1 MGDVP
6 SGFMPSL
13 LSPIS
18 LTDERRNR
26 ATREGMMDRWMD
38 DGQIDKFKFK
48 ILKGLVLATVLQ
60 VSSKLRQVA
69 QEDYILTLSFSL
81 SSEQ

>member
-1 MGDVP
+1 
-6 SGFMPSL
+6 
-13 LSPIS
+13 
-18 LTDERRNR
+18 
-26 ATREGMMDRWMD
+26 MMDRWMD

-60 VSSKLRQVA
+60 VFSKLRQVA
-69 QEDYILTLSFSL
+69 QEYYILTLGFSL